1 MREQDKMTV
10 LYSSQL
16 NIVTV
21 QARPGKRPRC
31 QGPETPGEDEE
42 LAALG
47 LGLRLYK
54 GVSGRAGE
62 SGQGR
67 SGRGVH
73 GVYSGNLKNHL
84 EIRRLQ
90 ELKGVPDNSPGGE
103 LCLS

>member
-1 MREQDKMTV
+1 MTV

-73 GVYSGNLKNHL
+73 GVCLFWKSRKSFGNKKAAGT
-84 EIRRLQ
+84 Q
-90 ELKGVPDNSPGGE
+90 GGAR
-103 LCLS
+103 